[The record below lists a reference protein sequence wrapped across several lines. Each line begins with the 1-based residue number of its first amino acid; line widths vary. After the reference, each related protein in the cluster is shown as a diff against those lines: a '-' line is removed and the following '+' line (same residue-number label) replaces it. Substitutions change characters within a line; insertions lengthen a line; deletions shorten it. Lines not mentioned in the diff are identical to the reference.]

1 MENIMEDIETRGLVS
16 SMQAEIQKISEV
28 DPVAAVTIDLSGR
41 HPATVCGPCWTKT
54 PVPQA

>member
-1 MENIMEDIETRGLVS
+1 MEDIETRGLVS